1 MISMRWLSFL
11 GQRRTQMTSSVSS
24 STRDPFGPDFEQR
37 LEKLALLS
45 RKLEKR
51 RQRMERI
58 QKQRGMG
65 IEFADH
71 RDYQPGDD
79 PRLIDW
85 NATERLEKLLLRVNE
100 EHKDRITFVLL
111 DESASMG
118 WPFFDTF
125 ERGQQL
131 TAALSYLALRHFD
144 QVVVGAFHDDVL
156 SFEPLGRGAGR
167 ILRILR
173 FLRDRQPK
181 GGTHLESIAR
191 KFVTRNSHPG
201 VLYLVSDAYDHAGVE
216 RALDSLRYARHVV
229 HFVHVI
235 APNIIAPNIIA
246 PNITAFE
253 ERGDITLVDSE
264 TGEELDVTLSP
275 TIAKQIEQT
284 ALERST
290 HLERACR
297 LRGIYYHRAPISE
310 NFEHIVIQILR
321 ASSAGFA
328 TSSES

>member
-1 MISMRWLSFL
+1 MRWLSFL
-11 GQRRTQMTSSVSS
+11 GQRRTQKKSSVSS
-24 STRDPFGPDFEQR
+24 STRDPFGPDFERR
-37 LEKLALLS
+37 LEELALLS

-51 RQRMERI
+51 RQSMERI

-100 EHKDRITFVLL
+100 EHKDRKTFVLL

-118 WPFFDTF
+118 LPFFDTF

-131 TAALSYLALRHFD
+131 AAALSYLALRHFD
-144 QVVVGAFHDDVL
+144 QVAVGAFHDDVL
-156 SFEPLGRGAGR
+156 SSEPLGRGAGR

-173 FLRDRQPK
+173 FLRSRQPM

-229 HFVHVI
+229 HFVHVT
-235 APNIIAPNIIA
+235 APNV
-246 PNITAFE
+246 TAFE

-264 TGEELDVTLSP
+264 TGEELDLTLSP
-275 TIAKQIEQT
+275 VIAEQIEQT
-284 ALERST
+284 TLERST
-290 HLERACR
+290 RLERACR
-297 LRGIYYHRAPISE
+297 LRGIYYHHAPISE
-310 NFEHIVIQILR
+310 SFERIVIRLLR
-321 ASSAGFA
+321 ASSTGFI